1 MHEPPVQEL
10 QHRTF
15 LVMLVA
21 VSAAFVWIL
30 WPLFG
35 AVFWAVVLAI
45 LFAPSQRRLA
55 ASMRGRHNLAA
66 IVTLAICLVGV
77 LLPMALVMSS
87 LLREAS
93 QVYADVQAKRID
105 VGAFFQQLY
114 AALPSWVLG
123 LLDRLGLGNVD
134 DVQDKL
140 SSGIG
145 QASKIVATQAMSIGQ
160 NTFDFFVS
168 LAVMLYVL
176 FFLLRDGPSLKRRV
190 LRAIPLDAQHKDRL
204 FRTFATVIRATVKG
218 NVVVAIVQGAL
229 GGLILWILGIQ
240 GPFLWGVV
248 MAVLSLLPAVG
259 AALVWAPIAVY
270 LLLAGAMWKGI
281 TLIAFGVL
289 VIGLVD
295 NVLRPILVGKD
306 TRMPDYLVLVS
317 TLGGLSLFGLNGF
330 VIGPVIAAMF
340 LAVWA
345 LVSESKAASEV

>member
-21 VSAAFVWIL
+21 VSAAFVWII

-35 AVFWAVVLAI
+35 AVFWAIVLAI
-45 LFAPSQRRLA
+45 LFAPSQRRLV
-55 ASMRGRHNLAA
+55 ASLRGRHNLAA
-66 IVTLAICLVGV
+66 LITLAICLVGV
-77 LLPMALVMSS
+77 LLPMALVMNS
-87 LLREAS
+87 LLREAA
-93 QVYADVQAKRID
+93 QVYADVQANRID
-105 VGAFFQQLY
+105 LGAIFQQVV
-114 AALPSWVLG
+114 AALPSWLVG
-123 LLDRLGLGNVD
+123 LLDRLGLGNAGAM
-134 DVQDKL
+134 QDKL
-140 SSGIG
+140 SSGAG
-145 QASKIVATQAMSIGQ
+145 QASRFVATQAMSIGQ

-190 LRAIPLDAQHKDRL
+190 LRAIPLDAEHKERL
-204 FRTFATVIRATVKG
+204 FQTFATVIRATVKG
-218 NVVVAIVQGAL
+218 NVVVAIAQGAL
-229 GGLILWILGIQ
+229 GGLILWFLGIK

-270 LLLAGAMWKGI
+270 LMLAGAMWKGV

-317 TLGGLSLFGLNGF
+317 TLGGIALFGLNGF

-345 LVSESKAASEV
+345 LVSESTAAGDG